1 MSKAR
6 LCPQRA
12 DGPEWE
18 SDTSTPHG
26 THLHCF
32 GALYTLAAS
41 VAIMILFF
49 LEEERE
55 RGRETEGGRKF
66 GEREREQE
74 EFWLHSYADHYFQ
87 PPPKD
92 LTDEIL
98 RGSSLALA
106 LRPRL
111 LFPMPPLMLTP
122 RPPTAT

>member
-1 MSKAR
+1 MSKAH

-55 RGRETEGGRKF
+55 REAERQREGGSL
-66 GEREREQE
+66 ERERENKKS
-74 EFWLHSYADHYFQ
+74 FGYIHMPIIIFN
-87 PPPKD
+87 PPPQ
-92 LTDEIL
+92 
-98 RGSSLALA
+98 RSH
-106 LRPRL
+106 
-111 LFPMPPLMLTP
+111 
-122 RPPTAT
+122 